1 MASLQ
6 SPDSDTSLKS
16 DNDEDFVPMDDKC
29 TIVSAHRPIAVV
41 HYAYIDHANEKSV
54 PLKRKRGRPRGS
66 QASKNKMKQKKA
78 LDTGGSGSDMNDNFT
93 LTDEDLAIVV
103 ADDFD
108 AEYFI
113 PLEVVRP
120 RGTCEEQYISTG
132 IPTATGKK
140 VLKSNTSVHGN
151 RGSAMGRAKEFQHKL
166 PAAYPSF
173 VKLMLPSH
181 CEHCF
186 WLGIPAKFYQNHL
199 PNLKTVFE
207 LEDEDGKYHRT
218 TYIGDRRAPGLSGG
232 WSRFAVDH
240 DIKVGDAVIF
250 QLVESTKFKAGL
262 VFHFPEVY
270 IVRENELETTD
281 GPLRQQN
288 LKGRKKG
295 TSKEEGN
302 SNQDADATSNIR
314 QSGDRSVVSED
325 TTDGISF
332 SDYSDIEFDGV
343 TSFSDFSIVVDSLAI
358 DCKFQEHQCK
368 SYYDLCCS
376 QKSYLHKHLLGHL
389 NPTLV
394 VGVIMDIINIAKS
407 IRMGVSPRE
416 DFLIW
421 KKTLESFELL
431 GMNVAFMIK
440 RINNLLGLPTLSR
453 DLPECKKYKDLKL
466 KQACAKEKVEAL
478 ELHLSNAKD
487 ALKTMNLDIEE
498 MESSA
503 NKSDQTWNELATA
516 PW

>member
-1 MASLQ
+1 MALLES
-6 SPDSDTSLKS
+6 SLKS
-16 DNDEDFVPMDDKC
+16 DNDEDFMPMDDKC
-29 TIVSAHRPIAVV
+29 TIISTHRPIAV
-41 HYAYIDHANEKSV
+41 HYAYIYHANEKSV

-66 QASKNKMKQKKA
+66 QASKNKMKKKA

-108 AEYFI
+108 AEDFI

-199 PNLKTVFE
+199 PKLKTVFE

-218 TYIGDRRAPGLSGG
+218 TYIGDRKRRDS
-232 WSRFAVDH
+232 V
-240 DIKVGDAVIF
+240 
-250 QLVESTKFKAGL
+250 
-262 VFHFPEVY
+262 VY

-302 SNQDADATSNIR
+302 SNQDADATSNIL
-314 QSGDRSVVSED
+314 QSGDSSVVSED

-332 SDYSDIEFDGV
+332 SDYSDIEFDRV
-343 TSFSDFSIVVDSLAI
+343 TSFSNFSIVVDSLAI
-358 DCKFQEHQCK
+358 DCKFQEHQRK

-466 KQACAKEKVEAL
+466 KQACAREKVEAL
-478 ELHLSNAKD
+478 ELQLSGAKD
-487 ALKTMNLDIEE
+487 ALKTMNLDIEK

>member
-132 IPTATGKK
+132 IPTATG
-140 VLKSNTSVHGN
+140 
-151 RGSAMGRAKEFQHKL
+151 
-166 PAAYPSF
+166 
-173 VKLMLPSH
+173 
-181 CEHCF
+181 
-186 WLGIPAKFYQNHL
+186 GIPAKFYQNHL

-240 DIKVGDAVIF
+240 DIK
-250 QLVESTKFKAGL
+250 
-262 VFHFPEVY
+262 VY